1 MKTFTDMK
9 KDYLLSRKSG
19 NKVKSALFSTIIG
32 EVELETKR
40 SGKSVDDV
48 LTSTIIKLKKNLEQN
63 IKYTEDTEAIEM
75 EISLISE
82 YIPSE
87 LTEDEI
93 KDHVT
98 RLVQEHGKVMKII
111 MPLLKVIDGMNMKV
125 ASQFVR
131 EL

>member
-98 RLVQEHGKVMKII
+98 RLVQEHGKDMKII